1 MGMSKLKSTDLK
13 QNTYNYLLF
22 FLAKH
27 LGMNGCRSAYP
38 TKEKAASAA
47 KPILVDRDG
56 EIESFDPNEVMA
68 KAYMSKKPD
77 DDKEEPKSQAQEGP
91 LAFLGLQKK
100 SEEKVDK
107 PVIKKIT
114 LEEALSGKAPSPPK
128 EDVVKEKIDDKSIDK
143 PSDAPDDKHEKT
155 EDVMEVDE
163 VSKTEDDE
171 SGKAGDNGE
180 KETLLEG
187 QEKSPKNESK
197 PPEEDKVE
205 NDEPEIEEDNST
217 TEKENDSVQVG
228 ETSEAKDDGSQD
240 NETSDEVTPMET

>member
-13 QNTYNYLLF
+13 QITYNCLLF

-27 LGMNGCRSAYP
+27 LGINGCRSAYP

-128 EDVVKEKIDDKSIDK
+128 EDIVKEKKDDK
-143 PSDAPDDKHEKT
+143 PDDKHEKT

-163 VSKTEDDE
+163 ASKTEDDE
-171 SGKAGDNGE
+171 SSKAGDNGE
-180 KETLLEG
+180 KETLPEG
-187 QEKSPKNESK
+187 QEKSPENESK

-217 TEKENDSVQVG
+217 MEKEIDSVQVG

-240 NETSDEVTPMET
+240 NEKNDEVPPMET

>member
-1 MGMSKLKSTDLK
+1 MGMKEFKSIDLK
-13 QNTYNYLLF
+13 QRLLSI
-22 FLAKH
+22 FLSAKD

-68 KAYMSKKPD
+68 KAYMTKKPE

-128 EDVVKEKIDDKSIDK
+128 EDMVKEKKDDK
-143 PSDAPDDKHEKT
+143 PDDTHEKT
-155 EDVMEVDE
+155 EDVMEDDE
-163 VSKTEDDE
+163 ASKTEDDE
-171 SGKAGDNGE
+171 SSKAGDNGE
-180 KETLLEG
+180 KETLPEG
-187 QEKSPKNESK
+187 QEKPT
-197 PPEEDKVE
+197 EEDKVE

-217 TEKENDSVQVG
+217 MDKEIDSVQVG
-228 ETSEAKDDGSQD
+228 ETSDTKDDSSQD
-240 NETSDEVTPMET
+240 NEKSHEVTPMET

>member
-1 MGMSKLKSTDLK
+1 
-13 QNTYNYLLF
+13 
-22 FLAKH
+22 
-27 LGMNGCRSAYP
+27 MNGCRSAYP

-77 DDKEEPKSQAQEGP
+77 DDKEEPKSQTQDGP

-128 EDVVKEKIDDKSIDK
+128 EDIVKEKKDDK
-143 PSDAPDDKHEKT
+143 PDDTHEKT
-155 EDVMEVDE
+155 EDVMEVE
-163 VSKTEDDE
+163 EASKTEDDE
-171 SGKAGDNGE
+171 SSKAGDNGE
-180 KETLLEG
+180 KETLTKG
-187 QEKSPKNESK
+187 QENSPENESK
-197 PPEEDKVE
+197 PTEEDKVK
-205 NDEPEIEEDNST
+205 NDEPENEEDNST
-217 TEKENDSVQVG
+217 MEKEIDSVQVG
-228 ETSEAKDDGSQD
+228 ETSDTKDDSSQD
-240 NETSDEVTPMET
+240 NEKSDEVTPMET

>member
-1 MGMSKLKSTDLK
+1 MGMSELKSTNVK
-13 QNTYNYLLF
+13 QNTYIASY

-128 EDVVKEKIDDKSIDK
+128 EDIVKEKKDDK
-143 PSDAPDDKHEKT
+143 PDDKHEKT

-163 VSKTEDDE
+163 ASNTEADE
-171 SGKAGDNGE
+171 SSKADDDGE
-180 KETLLEG
+180 KLKLTDC
-187 QEKSPKNESK
+187 QEKSPENESK
-197 PPEEDKVE
+197 PTEEDKVE

-217 TEKENDSVQVG
+217 MEKESDSVQVG
-228 ETSEAKDDGSQD
+228 ETLASKDDSSQD
-240 NETSDEVTPMET
+240 NEKNDEVPPMET

>member
-27 LGMNGCRSAYP
+27 LGINGCRSAYP

-128 EDVVKEKIDDKSIDK
+128 EDVVKEKKDDKPDDK
-143 PSDAPDDKHEKT
+143 PDDKHEKT

-163 VSKTEDDE
+163 ASKTEDDE
-171 SGKAGDNGE
+171 SSKAGDNGE
-180 KETLLEG
+180 KETLPEG
-187 QEKSPKNESK
+187 QEKSPENDSK
-197 PPEEDKVE
+197 PTEEDKVV
-205 NDEPEIEEDNST
+205 NDEPEIVEDNST
-217 TEKENDSVQVG
+217 TEKEIDSVQVS
-228 ETSEAKDDGSQD
+228 ETSEAKDDSSQD
-240 NETSDEVTPMET
+240 NEKSDEITLMET